1 MKNNKIVQGAALA
14 LVMGTAGN
22 AFASM
27 GNIGT
32 TYGVLP
38 TDVASAQALS
48 MFNTKVS
55 SVYYNPAYL
64 AKDPRGEL
72 TMGILHADHELRL
85 NSLGG
90 AAPASRSGGDVLQD
104 SPSQHTL
111 IGLKSNLSNL
121 TRFNHPLYLG
131 VMIGIEKYGEEML
144 AFESQTSRE
153 GQYFEYGR
161 QPLFL
166 SLGGATRLWRGIDVG
181 ASARITL
188 QSEAELSAY
197 TNLAGETR
205 YEKLDVSAKPSIRP
219 TLSLTMD
226 LGETFCP
233 DGDCWYNGF
242 ETAFAFRGYSNTN
255 TTVDAN
261 TVIPGVIDEPGL
273 SLAVTTLDSYQ
284 PNIYSAGVL
293 YGSERLRVGASVEM
307 QQWSD
312 LADEFDGDTIKDQA
326 VANPD
331 GAGILEFQDIVI
343 PRIGA
348 EYQLNKN
355 FTLTG
360 GVAYSESP
368 LKSNASLNVN
378 YLDTDKWILG
388 LGLTAKYERTRFF
401 SFPVRFDLAYQ
412 YQKLETREFD
422 LYDTRSPSYPEPYET
437 VEADGDVHVI
447 TGAVT
452 LKF

>member
-48 MFNTKVS
+48 MFNSNVS
-55 SVYYNPAYL
+55 AVYYNPAYL

-72 TMGILHADHELRL
+72 TMGLLHAEHELRV

-90 AAPASRSGGDVLQD
+90 ADAPIRRGDVLQD

-111 IGLKSNLSNL
+111 IGMKSDLSNL

-144 AFESQTSRE
+144 AFESETSRE
-153 GQYFEYGR
+153 GQFFEYGR

-166 SLGGATRLWRGIDVG
+166 SIGGATQLWRGIDVG

-188 QSEAELSAY
+188 QSDAELRAY
-197 TNLAGETR
+197 TNLAGETE
-205 YEKLDVSAKPSIRP
+205 YEKLNVSAKPEIRP
-219 TLSLTMD
+219 TLSISMD

-233 DGDCWYNGF
+233 NGKCWYNGF
-242 ETAFAFRGYSNTN
+242 ETALAFRGYSNTN

-261 TVIPGVIDEPGL
+261 TVIPGVINEPGL

-293 YGSERLRVGASVEM
+293 YGTKRLRVGVSVEM

-312 LADEFDGDTIKDQA
+312 LADEFDRDTIKDQA
-326 VANPD
+326 VANAD
-331 GAGILEFQDIVI
+331 GVGILEFQDIVI
-343 PRIGA
+343 PRIGV
-348 EYQLNKN
+348 EYQLSKN
-355 FTLTG
+355 FALTT

-378 YLDTDKWILG
+378 YLDTDKWIAG
-388 LGLTAKYERTRFF
+388 VGLTAKYKRTRFF
-401 SFPVRFDLAYQ
+401 SFPVRFDIAYQ
-412 YQKLETREFD
+412 YQKLEPREFD
-422 LYDTRSPSYPEPYET
+422 LYDTRSSSYPEPYET
-437 VEADGDVHVI
+437 VEADGDVNVI

>member
-1 MKNNKIVQGAALA
+1 MKNNKIARGLALA
-14 LVMGTAGN
+14 LVMGTGST

-72 TMGILHADHELRL
+72 TVGLLHAEHELRV

-90 AAPASRSGGDVLQD
+90 PAAPIRRGDVLQD

-144 AFESQTSRE
+144 AFESETSRT

-166 SLGGATRLWRGIDVG
+166 SLGGATQLWRGIDVG

-205 YEKLDVSAKPSIRP
+205 YEKLDVSAKPEIRP
-219 TLSLTMD
+219 TLSVTMD

-233 DGDCWYNGF
+233 DGNCWLDGF

-284 PNIYSAGVL
+284 PNIYSAGLL
-293 YGSERLRVGASVEM
+293 YRTDRLRLGASLEL

-312 LADEFDGDTIKDQA
+312 LEDEFDGDTIKDQA
-326 VANPD
+326 VSNDD
-331 GAGILEFQDIVI
+331 GVGILEFQDVVI

-348 EYQLNKN
+348 EYQLNQN
-355 FTLTG
+355 FAVTG

-378 YLDTDKWILG
+378 YLDTDKWIFG

-401 SFPVRFDLAYQ
+401 SFPVRFDIAYQ
-412 YQKLETREFD
+412 YQKLDPRTFD
-422 LYDTRSPSYPEPYET
+422 LYDTRSPSYPQPYET
-437 VEADGDVHVI
+437 VEADGDVNVI